1 MLLTDHVALTSLTR
15 SVTTGSLMKVAAA
28 IQKQVTRD
36 LSPIWGIRGTVN
48 AFELLTD
55 VPTDYYQVVIFNDTD
70 ELLGRLESALGADQA
85 AALVEGFDSQT
96 IGGIHVNAWTRQ
108 PFALVQAVDDSWPAL
123 ASHEILE
130 LLVDPYGNRLIAA
143 AHALDAS
150 RRVEYLLEICDPCQ
164 QIWYTVNG
172 VPVSDFYTPRYFDPV
187 RNDCNRISFTGELTY
202 PLEIL
207 DGGYVSFIDPEDDGL
222 YQLSGGSDEPRL
234 VASQQA
240 LAGSKTALRTIV
252 DGDTDT
258 PRLTSASLR
267 TARGAVAAWQSGEA
281 VRAAAERCGTRTAR
295 AIFDISSQ

>member
-1 MLLTDHVALTSLTR
+1 MLLTDHVALTSLTS

-187 RNDCNRISFTGELTY
+187 RNDCNRISFTGELTTRSRSST
-202 PLEIL
+202 
-207 DGGYVSFIDPEDDGL
+207 G
-222 YQLSGGSDEPRL
+222 
-234 VASQQA
+234 A
-240 LAGSKTALRTIV
+240 
-252 DGDTDT
+252 
-258 PRLTSASLR
+258 TSASSTRR
-267 TARGAVAAWQSGEA
+267 TTGSISS
-281 VRAAAERCGTRTAR
+281 AAARTSRASSPRSRPSQGRRPRCGRSWTATWTLR
-295 AIFDISSQ
+295 A